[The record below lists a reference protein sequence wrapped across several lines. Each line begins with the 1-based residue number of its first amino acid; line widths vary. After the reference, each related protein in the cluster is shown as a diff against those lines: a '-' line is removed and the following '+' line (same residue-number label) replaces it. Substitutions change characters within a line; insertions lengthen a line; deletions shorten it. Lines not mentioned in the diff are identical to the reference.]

1 MHSFV
6 DDFHGLAGRRVLL
19 TGHTGFKGAWLV
31 LWLAR
36 LRAEVSGIALDPPT
50 QPSLFALAGAERD
63 LARHVVADIRD
74 ADRLAAL
81 IEQARPEVILHL
93 AAQSVVLEGYRN
105 PLETFD
111 VNVIG
116 TAAVL
121 DAVRRTGSRSPV
133 IVVTSDKCYA
143 NDGAG
148 RPFTEDDPMGGDD
161 PYSASKGAAE
171 LVAAAYRASFFP
183 PDELERHG
191 VGVATARAGNV
202 IGGGDWTP
210 DGLIADVARA
220 VLAGR
225 DVELRRP
232 HAVRPW
238 QHVLEPLGG
247 YLTLAIRLLGSD
259 AAAAARAWNFGP
271 LAEDDATVEDVVG
284 RFFERWGAR
293 PARQVHRDPEVEEA
307 GILRLDDRA
316 ARERLGW
323 RSRWRLDEALDRT
336 VDWWKRYAVDPGSA
350 RAATLDDI
358 AAYEAAAAPR

>member
-1 MHSFV
+1 M
-6 DDFHGLAGRRVLL
+6 DDLHGLAGRRVLL

-36 LRAEVSGIALDPPT
+36 LQAEVSGIALDPPT
-50 QPSLFALAGAERD
+50 RPSLFDLADVRRD
-63 LARHVVADIRD
+63 LARHEVADIRD
-74 ADRLAAL
+74 ADRLTAL
-81 IEQARPEVILHL
+81 VDEIRPEVILHL

-111 VNVIG
+111 VNVTG
-116 TAAVL
+116 TAAIL
-121 DAVRRTGSRSPV
+121 DAVRRTGARCPV
-133 IVVTSDKCYA
+133 VVVTTDKCYA
-143 NDGAG
+143 NDGSG
-148 RPFTEDDPMGGDD
+148 RPFVEDDPMGGDD

-171 LVAAAYRASFFP
+171 LVAASYRASFFP
-183 PDELERHG
+183 PAELDRHG
-191 VGVATARAGNV
+191 VGIATARAGNV

-225 DVELRRP
+225 DVEVRRP

-247 YLTLAIRLLGSD
+247 YLALALRLLGPD

-271 LAEDDATVEDVVG
+271 VAEDDATVEDVVA
-284 RFFERWGAR
+284 RFLGRWGSQG
-293 PARQVHRDPEVEEA
+293 ARQVPEDPLVEEA
-307 GILRLDDRA
+307 GILRLDSSA

-323 RSRWRLDEALDRT
+323 RSRWRLDEAVDRT

-358 AAYEAAAAPR
+358 AAYEAAAVSR